1 MSEADGLENSC
12 KWSLRQSCTLVG
24 KFPRENAI
32 KTQLNSERRIP
43 AHCISLLMLS
53 TTVNFALLNVS
64 PCYSDNFSVSSTPY
78 QDASKGVPNHPV
90 LGIKPFTQAADTE
103 PTSGTLK
110 RMCGLLDKNKGHL
123 PFFRST
129 FEYSEFELALR
140 FSESIT
146 GSTMRQIEDLAG
158 TPQYVEVCS
167 LGKPGDSATDEQQW
181 TYVFGVTPILIRL
194 NFRGGVCSG
203 ATTKV
208 YYEDRVYR
216 ARRISELEKSVIGKS
231 VREIVANQG
240 LPSDCDSRLSL
251 SELSPSQ
258 ARKFWETAQIVHEK
272 LLYRFGRIIFG
283 VTIDNNKCTKIEN
296 DFIVGKIRIPQAE
309 FMSSGLK

>member
-1 MSEADGLENSC
+1 
-12 KWSLRQSCTLVG
+12 
-24 KFPRENAI
+24 
-32 KTQLNSERRIP
+32 
-43 AHCISLLMLS
+43 MLS
-53 TTVNFALLNVS
+53 TTVNFALLNIS
-64 PCYSDNFSVSSTPY
+64 PCYSDNFSVSSTPC

-103 PTSGTLK
+103 PTARTLK
-110 RMCGLLDKNKGHL
+110 RMCGLLDKSKGSL

-129 FEYSEFELALR
+129 FEASEFELALR

-146 GSTMRQIEDLAG
+146 GSTMLQIKDLAG
-158 TPQYVEVCS
+158 APQCVEVLS
-167 LGKPGDSATDEQQW
+167 QEKPGDNESDEQQW

-208 YYEDRVYR
+208 YYEDGVYR
-216 ARRISELEKSVIGKS
+216 ARRISDLEKSVIGKS
-231 VREIVANQG
+231 VTEIVARQG
-240 LPSDCDSRLSL
+240 LPSDCDSRQSV

-258 ARKFWETAQIVHEK
+258 ARKFWETAQIVNEK
-272 LLYRFGRIIFG
+272 LSYRFGRIILG
-283 VTIDNNKCTKIEN
+283 LTIDNNKCTKIEN
-296 DFIVGKIRIPQAE
+296 MFIVGKIRTPEAE